1 MDETNQPLL
10 QTGASQ
16 AALETVLDSLDA
28 LVYVADMQ
36 THELLFL
43 NAYGRARWGQV
54 DQRTCWETL
63 QQGQDGPCSF
73 CNNNQLIDDQGQPAA
88 VQVWEFRNTHN
99 QRWYQCRDQAIRW
112 PDGRL
117 VRLEIATD
125 ISDIKRLQ
133 AQLRSAQHRAEQL
146 AHEDALTGL
155 ANRRALFALGQ
166 SAIEQARRLGHPIA
180 LIGLDADHF
189 KRVNDQHGHA
199 AGDAVLK
206 ALAATLR
213 SVTRASDVCARLGG
227 EEFTVLSP
235 GTDLAGAT
243 ELAERLR
250 QAIADLRVEY
260 QGEQLLITCSFG
272 VTASE
277 QGAASLEQLLNIA
290 DIATYRAKHLG
301 RNRVEVEHIIAV
313 KQTE

>member
-1 MDETNQPLL
+1 MDETNPPQQ
-10 QTGASQ
+10 QTRASQ
-16 AALETVLDSLDA
+16 SALETVLDSLDA

-43 NAYGRARWGQV
+43 NAYGRARWGEV
-54 DQRTCWETL
+54 DHRKCWETL
-63 QQGQDGPCSF
+63 QQGQEGPCSF
-73 CNNNQLIDDQGQPAA
+73 CNNHRLLDSHGQPAG

-112 PDGRL
+112 PDGRW

-125 ISDIKRLQ
+125 ISDIKLLP
-133 AQLRSAQHRAEQL
+133 AQLRNAQHRAEQM
-146 AHEDALTGL
+146 AHEDELTGL

-166 SAIEQARRLGHPIA
+166 SAIEQARRLGHPVA

-189 KRVNDQHGHA
+189 KQINDQHGHA
-199 AGDAVLK
+199 AGDAVLT
-206 ALAATLR
+206 ALASILR
-213 SVTRASDVCARLGG
+213 SLTRAADICARLGG
-227 EEFTVLSP
+227 EEFAIVLP
-235 GTDLAGAT
+235 GTDLAAAT

-250 QAIADLRVEY
+250 QAIADMRVEY
-260 QGEQLLITCSFG
+260 QGKQLLLTCSFG

-277 QGAASLEQLLNIA
+277 QGAASLEQLLSSA

-301 RNRVEVEHIIAV
+301 RDRVAVEHIIPV
-313 KQTE
+313 TKTE

>member
-73 CNNNQLIDDQGQPAA
+73 CNNHQLIDDQGQPAA

-117 VRLEIATD
+117 
-125 ISDIKRLQ
+125 
-133 AQLRSAQHRAEQL
+133 
-146 AHEDALTGL
+146 G
-155 ANRRALFALGQ
+155 
-166 SAIEQARRLGHPIA
+166 
-180 LIGLDADHF
+180 
-189 KRVNDQHGHA
+189 
-199 AGDAVLK
+199 
-206 ALAATLR
+206 
-213 SVTRASDVCARLGG
+213 
-227 EEFTVLSP
+227 
-235 GTDLAGAT
+235 T
-243 ELAERLR
+243 ELLHCGRPVASSCENLS
-250 QAIADLRVEY
+250 QTTAI
-260 QGEQLLITCSFG
+260 SFFK
-272 VTASE
+272 TAS
-277 QGAASLEQLLNIA
+277 SNNCVP
-290 DIATYRAKHLG
+290 R
-301 RNRVEVEHIIAV
+301 
-313 KQTE
+313 

>member
-1 MDETNQPLL
+1 MDATNQSL
-10 QTGASQ
+10 QQPSASQ
-16 AALETVLDSLDA
+16 SALETVLDSLDA

-43 NAYGRARWGQV
+43 NAYGRARWGKV
-54 DQRTCWETL
+54 NQRKCWETL
-63 QQGQDGPCSF
+63 QQGQAGPCSF
-73 CNNNQLIDDQGQPAA
+73 CNNHQLIDAHGQPAE
-88 VQVWEFRNTHN
+88 VQVWEFFNTRT

-125 ISDIKRLQ
+125 ISDIKQLQ
-133 AQLRSAQHRAEQL
+133 AQLRNAQHRAEQL
-146 AHEDALTGL
+146 AHEDTLTGL
-155 ANRRALFALGQ
+155 ANRRALFALAQ

-213 SVTRASDVCARLGG
+213 SMTRASDICARVGG
-227 EEFTVLSP
+227 EEFAIVLP
-235 GTDLAGAT
+235 GTDLAAAT

-250 QAIADLRVEY
+250 QAIANLRVEY
-260 QGEQLLITCSFG
+260 QGKQLLLTCSFG
-272 VTASE
+272 VTASN
-277 QGAASLEQLLNIA
+277 QGAASLEQLLSVA
-290 DIATYRAKHLG
+290 DIATYRAKREG
-301 RNRVEVEHIIAV
+301 RNRVAAEHIIAA